1 MISCRE
7 LLFPVWCVF
16 PRYNYS
22 SKSTSQAPA
31 FPNLKPHTPPCW
43 ISQSSH
49 EAQKVWAIIPSLRAC
64 VHLLH
69 LMLDEKHLDQLSQPA
84 SVCRVCVRFTVYRPS
99 CVLQCMCLCVYVSW
113 LDSCVLRNL
122 GSAHNS
128 WSWYDL
134 EICLPSPPPPGVCR
148 WCPSWAEIKD
158 ANRAINMLFSFNAQL
173 EDVLP
178 SSWEMWCFLS
188 KSRLRVSTS
197 ASEQSPRSGIII
209 RFTLTF
215 KLTFRE

>member
-1 MISCRE
+1 MRASHPKHNYPSSKMISCRE

-16 PRYNYS
+16 HRYNYS

-84 SVCRVCVRFTVYRPS
+84 SVCHVCVRFTVYRPS

-113 LDSCVLRNL
+113 LDSCVFRNL
-122 GSAHNS
+122 GSAHIPEAHMI
-128 WSWYDL
+128 WRYVY
-134 EICLPSPPPPGVCR
+134 LPLHPLVFAVDVQ
-148 WCPSWAEIKD
+148 AELK
-158 ANRAINMLFSFNAQL
+158 
-173 EDVLP
+173 
-178 SSWEMWCFLS
+178 
-188 KSRLRVSTS
+188 
-197 ASEQSPRSGIII
+197 
-209 RFTLTF
+209 
-215 KLTFRE
+215 